1 MKRIT
6 TLILCFLIGFYGTA
20 LLIDTPEM
28 LLIKSKVLFGG
39 VLIATILKIFSDI
52 RDKRQ

>member
-20 LLIDTPEM
+20 LLIDTPE
-28 LLIKSKVLFGG
+28 LLLTKSKVLFGG
-39 VLIATILKIFSDI
+39 VLIATILKIIVDFKE
-52 RDKRQ
+52 KR

>member
-20 LLIDTPEM
+20 LLIDTPEL

-39 VLIATILKIFSDI
+39 VFIATILKIIGDFKEE
-52 RDKRQ
+52 R

>member
-20 LLIDTPEM
+20 LLIDTPEL

-39 VLIATILKIFSDI
+39 VLIVAILKIIVDFKE
-52 RDKRQ
+52 KR